1 MKNLTNRYIAQNG
14 KNLYKWSLTLPCRL
28 YSSKTFRQV
37 QYFHK
42 NLTQENISVIGF
54 IRDISH
60 GAGTQG
66 MVTYMLILVISNL
79 VQFLLQKLLN
89 YWNKNFF
96 TIASV
101 STRLMNRSEVNWKSL
116 SRVRLFVTP
125 WTIKSMGFSRP
136 EYWSG

>member
-1 MKNLTNRYIAQNG
+1 M
-14 KNLYKWSLTLPCRL
+14 
-28 YSSKTFRQV
+28 
-37 QYFHK
+37 QYFQK

-66 MVTYMLILVISNL
+66 MATYMLILAISNL

-101 STRLMNRSEVNWKSL
+101 STRLMNRSEVN
-116 SRVRLFVTP
+116 
-125 WTIKSMGFSRP
+125 
-136 EYWSG
+136 